1 MGEGRGGTI
10 NTNKTSIIV
19 SLIYVAIA
27 ALILRYVVPNDVSLC
42 MYSILPFGVVIIV
55 FLFTYVFKYDYFE
68 KDKSGDK
75 E

>member
-27 ALILRYVVPNDVSLC
+27 ALILRYVVPNDVSLG